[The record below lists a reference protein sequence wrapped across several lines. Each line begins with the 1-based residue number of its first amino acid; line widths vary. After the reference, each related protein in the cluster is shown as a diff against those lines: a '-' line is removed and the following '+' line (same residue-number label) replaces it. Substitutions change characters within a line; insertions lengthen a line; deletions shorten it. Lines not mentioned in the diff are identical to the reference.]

1 MSGPVEV
8 LLLDSSSGTGTE
20 MTELVRVARRTS
32 PNPRVIFLFSDTV
45 ANPADMT
52 QVGAFAALLK
62 PVEPTIVV
70 GLAKNALSTGRQTL
84 LIPSA

>member
-8 LLLDSSSGTGTE
+8 LLLDSSSGTAAE
-20 MTELVRVARRTS
+20 MLELVRAARRAS
-32 PNPRVIFLFSDTV
+32 PNPRVIFLFSDKD

-52 QVGAFAALLK
+52 QIGAFAALLK

-70 GLAKNALSTGRQTL
+70 GLAQNALSTGRQTL
-84 LIPSA
+84 LIPTA